1 MRGQWAG
8 LGCPQFPRGAPFKG
22 ELGGESGAGSR
33 GEVEVLGVLGCTGKG
48 TYGCTSARGQRWAP
62 KPCGMWGAT
71 VCPSGSRM
79 LWVPTTCGK
88 QWARLDVGL
97 FLSAL
102 LASECLGSVGE
113 SRNRAFPRL
122 SASEPVEGC
131 RAVSLPK
138 KRRLLLLHT
147 LLLCGSH

>member
-62 KPCGMWGAT
+62 KA
-71 VCPSGSRM
+71 
-79 LWVPTTCGK
+79 LW
-88 QWARLDVGL
+88 DVG
-97 FLSAL
+97 SNGL
-102 LASECLGSVGE
+102 LIRQQDALGSYHVWQAVGT
-113 SRNRAFPRL
+113 A
-122 SASEPVEGC
+122 GC
-131 RAVSLPK
+131 WALP
-138 KRRLLLLHT
+138 
-147 LLLCGSH
+147 LCIACK